1 MTGGRDTGL
10 GAVRVIDP
18 SLFTAPYDEAL
29 VAALGRAGA
38 DAQLVT
44 RPARAGEAEL
54 AAQVPVRRKWYR
66 WCDAA
71 PRKLGALGAALK
83 AGEHVVSSLVH
94 LVALRKSGA
103 AHFQWLPF
111 PLADRFLLALWRR
124 MMPVVV
130 TVHDTEPFNNTPTSP
145 VQRWGFAKALRQAH
159 QLIVHTEQ
167 GRARLV
173 ALGLDEARISVI
185 PHGVGDA
192 PQGVGPA
199 PGGARWCLVLFGK
212 IRPYKGVDL
221 LVEAAARLPEAVRAG
236 LRIVI
241 AGEPMMDLAPL
252 EARIAEAGL
261 ADCVELRPGYLDEA
275 GMAAL
280 FGEADGFVFPYR
292 EIEASGVLYQ
302 VAGLHRWLIASDI
315 GAFKEAM
322 TGSGAGALVAAE
334 DVAALAAAIAHG
346 ATERPQPQGRIAAM
360 AWDDVAARTVDV
372 YEAAARDFA
381 ARLDQKGRRAE
392 RVGS

>member
-54 AAQVPVRRKWYR
+54 AAQVPVRRRWYR

-185 PHGVGDA
+185 PHGVGD
-192 PQGVGPA
+192 V
-199 PGGARWCLVLFGK
+199 F
-212 IRPYKGVDL
+212 
-221 LVEAAARLPEAVRAG
+221 AALIAAG
-236 LRIVI
+236 LPIGQALGHLETLARASQGKQHLDIIGSANSAIERCSSSRWAAPMESDFVISCMLRQINSAISYGLPHSWSRVSCSASRIR
-241 AGEPMMDLAPL
+241 AF
-252 EARIAEAGL
+252 
-261 ADCVELRPGYLDEA
+261 
-275 GMAAL
+275 AL
-280 FGEADGFVFPYR
+280 PY
-292 EIEASGVLYQ
+292 S
-302 VAGLHRWLIASDI
+302 S
-315 GAFKEAM
+315 
-322 TGSGAGALVAAE
+322 
-334 DVAALAAAIAHG
+334 
-346 ATERPQPQGRIAAM
+346 
-360 AWDDVAARTVDV
+360 
-372 YEAAARDFA
+372 
-381 ARLDQKGRRAE
+381 
-392 RVGS
+392 